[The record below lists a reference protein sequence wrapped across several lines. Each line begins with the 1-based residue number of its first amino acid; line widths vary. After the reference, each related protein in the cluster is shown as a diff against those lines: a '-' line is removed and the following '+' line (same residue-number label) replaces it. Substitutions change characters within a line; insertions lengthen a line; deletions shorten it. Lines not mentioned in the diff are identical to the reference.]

1 MTISLYQASVPA
13 LVRSLTQLNII
24 LDKAV
29 AYAEE
34 KNVDPAV
41 LVASRLYP
49 NMMPFTKQIQIA
61 TDNAKGFVAR
71 MAGQEPPRYEDN
83 ETTFPE
89 LKARIDKT
97 IAYVKSFKPEDIDG
111 KEEQVVSFKLG
122 PNQVT
127 FNGQDYLT
135 MYLLPNIY
143 FHISVAYAILR
154 HCGVELGKRDYLGR

>member
-111 KEEQVVSFKLG
+111 KEEKIVSFKLG
-122 PNQVT
+122 PNEVT